1 MPQPTTSVSSLFQRS
16 RLRTIVALAG
26 LGLAG
31 MTLGGCNSSNSALL
45 DANRALQD
53 RNTALTQQNESL
65 NRLNQELQKALGD
78 RDTLISSLNSTITD
92 MRAGTGD
99 WQRKYDEI
107 AERLGKMRF
116 GELDP
121 STDAA
126 MRDLAAQHPDLLEW
140 DSARGMLRF
149 KNSDLTFASGSDQV
163 KDTAQSTL
171 ASLANILNGAAA
183 RYDIRIV
190 GHTDAQRMSSGTA
203 QKHSSNIRLSA
214 DRAISVRNV
223 LAGDGVSKDRMEIAG
238 WGEFQP
244 LVGNSGSGNTP
255 LNRRVEIFLV
265 KSLANKIG
273 VTEAATTPVMGS
285 QRPTT
290 PAPSRPTREEEIM
303 K

>member
-1 MPQPTTSVSSLFQRS
+1 MPQATTSVSSLFQRS

-65 NRLNQELQKALGD
+65 NRLNQELQKALGE
-78 RDTLISSLNSTITD
+78 RDTLISSLNATITD

-99 WQRKYDEI
+99 WQRRWEELNDKF
-107 AERLGKMRF
+107 GKLNF
-116 GELDP
+116 GALDP
-121 STDAA
+121 TTDQA
-126 MRDLAAQHPDLLEW
+126 MQELANQHPDLLEW
-140 DSARGMLRF
+140 DSQRGMLRF

-171 ASLANILNGAAA
+171 AALANILNGAASK
-183 RYDIRIV
+183 YDIRIV
-190 GHTDAQRMSSGTA
+190 GHTDAQRMSPGTA
-203 QKHSSNIRLSA
+203 QKHSTNIRLSA

-223 LAGDGVSKDRMEIAG
+223 LASDGVSKDRMEIAG

-244 LVGNSGSGNTP
+244 LVGNAGSGNTP
-255 LNRRVEIFLV
+255 QNRRVEIFLV

-273 VTEAATTPVMGS
+273 VTEASPTMAAPRATTPA
-285 QRPTT
+285 T
-290 PAPSRPTREEEIM
+290 PSRPVREEEIM